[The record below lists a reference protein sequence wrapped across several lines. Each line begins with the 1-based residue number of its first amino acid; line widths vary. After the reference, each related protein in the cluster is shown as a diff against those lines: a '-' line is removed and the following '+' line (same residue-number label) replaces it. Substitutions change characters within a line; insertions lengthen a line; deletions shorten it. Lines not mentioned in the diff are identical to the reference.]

1 MFVPELS
8 LYKVM
13 TKGVILDA
21 LRDAQIGAHQRD
33 EIAKKVHQ
41 SGRKIF
47 AILILVERAV
57 DIVKFVEAD
66 ELEDVKL
73 PFSNEF
79 LEKAIGMADTK
90 EFVEKQWEF
99 TAPTFQRGTLNRR
112 LKEEAILPFTMHK
125 KMDKGAFGT
134 VYMVELDESH
144 QKLGTVFPKMVSAQ
158 LAYENARRTNFEVC
172 PEGTTKYRRSQ
183 ERTRKSVYPQPY
195 KTPIYCGAASVL
207 HISGQAQPPLS
218 TS

>member
-8 LYKVM
+8 LQKVM
-13 TKGVILDA
+13 TKDVIFEA
-21 LRDAQIGAHQRD
+21 LRDAQISAHRRE
-33 EIAKKVHQ
+33 EIATKVHQ

-47 AILILVERAV
+47 SILILIEQTV
-57 DIVKFVEAD
+57 DIVKFIEAD

-79 LEKAIGMADTK
+79 LREEIGMPDTI

-112 LKEEAILPFTMHK
+112 LKEKAILPFTMQK

-134 VYMVELDESH
+134 VYMVELDQDH
-144 QKLGTVFPKMVSAQ
+144 QQLDTIFPQKVS
-158 LAYENARRTNFEVC
+158 E
-172 PEGTTKYRRSQ
+172 
-183 ERTRKSVYPQPY
+183 
-195 KTPIYCGAASVL
+195 
-207 HISGQAQPPLS
+207 
-218 TS
+218 